1 MLNAVE
7 WIVHF
12 RLLVPYKFN
21 VGCVTWYGV
30 DPRDVMELS
39 LLILAVFLGK
49 SRRVK
54 SVMIH
59 CWDCLSVTS

>member
-12 RLLVPYKFN
+12 RLFVPYKFN

-39 LLILAVFLGK
+39 LLIFGSL
-49 SRRVK
+49 SR
-54 SVMIH
+54 
-59 CWDCLSVTS
+59 